1 MNLLTVTQNAELY
14 NGAISHKIVALLS
27 RYKSLRALI
36 RVFFLLFLPISIEE
50 ACSNNDSQV

>member
-36 RVFFLLFLPISIEE
+36 RVFFLFLPISIEE
-50 ACSNNDSQV
+50 ACSNNDFQV

>member
-36 RVFFLLFLPISIEE
+36 RVFFLFLPISIEE

>member
-36 RVFFLLFLPISIEE
+36 RVFLLFLPMSIEE

>member
-36 RVFFLLFLPISIEE
+36 RVFLLFLPMSIEE
-50 ACSNNDSQV
+50 ACSNNVSQV